1 MTRHPEA
8 GVPKRDTNLKT
19 AQMVKLISEI
29 GPDIPEISRRL
40 GQFKESVRYRYK
52 VKILDK
58 GFAVQAA
65 VDYEK
70 LGLKRVMFV
79 AAFHKAYK
87 PYANTILSAMNELC
101 YVVFFAKT
109 LPKGVYIVDAVVPA
123 EFVESYTEF
132 IHALKQK
139 GLFSSVEVSTF
150 EWARNPPMR
159 AEFYDFDV
167 GRWDF
172 DWSRLPALAAQRAS
186 YEPSNRERFD
196 MVDLLI
202 LKELQIDATKSLTE
216 ISAKLGINYKKLAWH
231 YTTHVTD
238 RQLIRSYRLN
248 WMGTRYDYK
257 LEKALHRKH
266 RYMSLVVLV
275 KNISDYER
283 MELMSK
289 LNGLPF
295 LWFEATGKNYYANF
309 ALPIDSITE
318 ALVYLESS
326 LETVE
331 DRSEYYMLDSANALT
346 FTMSYQLYDQNQK
359 KWVFN
364 GPELLSRFENL
375 LMKIK
380 E

>member
-1 MTRHPEA
+1 MEETERPR
-8 GVPKRDTNLKT
+8 VDTNSKT
-19 AQMVKLISEI
+19 AQLVQLISEI

-40 GQFKESVRYRYK
+40 GQYKESVRYRYK

-109 LPKGVYIVDAVVPA
+109 LPKGVYIVDAAVPA

-132 IHALKQK
+132 ILALKQR
-139 GLFSSVEVSTF
+139 GLFSLVEVFAF
-150 EWARNPPMR
+150 EWGRNPPMR
-159 AEFYDFDV
+159 AEFYDFDA

-172 DWSRLPALAAQRAS
+172 DWSGPSALAAQGTT
-186 YEPSNRERFD
+186 YEPLNRERFD

-202 LKELQIDATKSLTE
+202 LKELQTDATRPLTE
-216 ISAKLGINYKKLAWH
+216 ISAKLGVNYKKLAWH
-231 YTTHVTD
+231 YTTHVTE
-238 RQLIRSYRLN
+238 RQLIKSYRLN
-248 WMGTRYDYK
+248 WMGTRYDFE

-266 RYMSLVVLV
+266 RYLSLAVLV
-275 KNISDYER
+275 KNTSDYER

-289 LNGLPF
+289 SNRLPF
-295 LWFEATGKNYYANF
+295 LWFEAAGRHYYADF
-309 ALPIDSITE
+309 AFPIDSITE
-318 ALVYLESS
+318 AFVYLESS
-326 LETVE
+326 LEAVK
-331 DRSEYYMLDSANALT
+331 DRAEYYVLDSANALT
-346 FTMSYQLYDQNQK
+346 FTMSYQLYDQDQK
-359 KWVFN
+359 KWVFD